1 MNRREYPNTRKMAK
15 QIKVNWG
22 DDEDTIQ
29 ELNPTLTPKQMW
41 NLFHSTPRK
50 CDVVGREREEGEV
63 DDDEYNDCIANPIT
77 NTLYKIEYEIK
88 YIPPA
93 LRP

>member
-1 MNRREYPNTRKMAK
+1 MAK

-41 NLFHSTPRK
+41 NLFHATPRK

-63 DDDEYNDCIANPIT
+63 DDDEYNDCIKPTTPT
-77 NTLYKIEYEIK
+77 NTLYKITYEIK
-88 YIPPA
+88 YIPPPLLA
-93 LRP
+93 PLRP